1 MIAMHNTDY
10 LKILLL
16 IVFPITLLSQNNL
29 TINHLYPKNDL
40 IIESQDDWGKK
51 NYKKVIEEFKEKPLN
66 LNDIVFLGNSITAGG
81 NDWSERL
88 NISNIKNRGIGGDTT
103 DGVIARLD
111 EIIYFKPKAVFLL
124 IGINDLWNNPQTD
137 SSIKRIGNNI
147 HKIAINI
154 SQKSPKTIIYVQTVL
169 PVKKEIYKNQII
181 SLNQIIKNNASNS
194 NSYSVI
200 DLYSIFVNDSGLI
213 IDELSYDGVHLN
225 EKGYDHWVKF
235 IKPIVDQL

>member
-1 MIAMHNTDY
+1 MHNTDY
-10 LKILLL
+10 LKILLF

-51 NYKKVIEEFKEKPLN
+51 NYIEVIEEFKEKPLN

-88 NISNIKNRGIGGDTT
+88 SIPNIKNRGIGGDTT

-194 NSYSVI
+194 KSYSVI

>member
-1 MIAMHNTDY
+1 MLNSDY
-10 LKILLL
+10 LKILLF
-16 IVFPITLLSQNNL
+16 IIFPITLLSQNNL

-51 NYKKVIEEFKEKPLN
+51 NYKEVIEEFKEKPLN

-88 NISNIKNRGIGGDTT
+88 NIPNIKNRGIGGDTT
-103 DGVIARLD
+103 DGVLARLD

-147 HKIAINI
+147 NKIATHI
-154 SQKSPKTIIYVQTVL
+154 SQKSPKTIIYVQTVI

-194 NSYSVI
+194 KSYSVI

-213 IDELSYDGVHLN
+213 IDDLSYDGVHLN
-225 EKGYDHWVKF
+225 EKGYDRWVKF

>member
-1 MIAMHNTDY
+1 MHNTDY

-40 IIESQDDWGKK
+40 IIKSQDDWGKK

-88 NISNIKNRGIGGDTT
+88 NIPNIKNRGIGGDTT

-124 IGINDLWNNPQTD
+124 IGINDL
-137 SSIKRIGNNI
+137 
-147 HKIAINI
+147 
-154 SQKSPKTIIYVQTVL
+154 
-169 PVKKEIYKNQII
+169 
-181 SLNQIIKNNASNS
+181 
-194 NSYSVI
+194 
-200 DLYSIFVNDSGLI
+200 
-213 IDELSYDGVHLN
+213 
-225 EKGYDHWVKF
+225 
-235 IKPIVDQL
+235 

>member
-1 MIAMHNTDY
+1 MLNSDY
-10 LKILLL
+10 LKILLFIL
-16 IVFPITLLSQNNL
+16 FPITLLSQNNL

-51 NYKKVIEEFKEKPLN
+51 NYKEVIEEFKEKPLN

-88 NISNIKNRGIGGDTT
+88 NIPNIKNRGIGGDTT
-103 DGVIARLD
+103 DGVLARLD

-147 HKIAINI
+147 NKIATHI
-154 SQKSPKTIIYVQTVL
+154 SQKSPKTIIYVQTVI

-194 NSYSVI
+194 KSYSVI

-213 IDELSYDGVHLN
+213 IDDLSYDGVHLN
-225 EKGYDHWVKF
+225 EKGYDRWVKF

>member
-1 MIAMHNTDY
+1 MLNSDY
-10 LKILLL
+10 LIILLF
-16 IVFPITLLSQNNL
+16 IIFPITLLSQNNL

-51 NYKKVIEEFKEKPLN
+51 NYKEVIEEFKEKPLN

-88 NISNIKNRGIGGDTT
+88 NIPNIKNRGIGGDTT
-103 DGVIARLD
+103 DGVLARLD

-147 HKIAINI
+147 HKIANHI
-154 SQKSPKTIIYVQTVL
+154 SKKSPKTIIYVQTVL

-235 IKPIVDQL
+235 IRPIIDQL